1 MEFGIF
7 AGFNT
12 RDGTTQADTFD
23 EWLGFAE
30 QADAMGINCFWLAE
44 FHFRPRTIVSAPLV
58 VASAIA
64 SRTKRINLGIAV
76 QLLPLANPVHLA
88 EEVATLD
95 HIAKG
100 RLVFGVGRSSFVD
113 AYQGYNV
120 QYEESRPRFFEC
132 LEIIRK
138 AWSDQPFTYEG
149 EFYNYRDV
157 NVVPKPYQ
165 KPHPPIRIAC
175 ESRESFALMGKFGFP
190 LLIRHQ
196 MPVPELRSLIE
207 GYRAE
212 RTAAGFD
219 GPISVTLQATVY
231 VAESAA
237 QARADTEAG
246 LQRDKEIALEM
257 ARNIGDQE
265 AYERLSRRYSFTYD
279 DQLQRPG
286 LGVYPNPYIFG
297 SPEEV
302 AERLQE
308 YQEQLGITGIS
319 MTLNPGGIRQEL
331 VVASMR
337 RLAERV
343 IPRLN

>member
-1 MEFGIF
+1 
-7 AGFNT
+7 
-12 RDGTTQADTFD
+12 
-23 EWLGFAE
+23 
-30 QADAMGINCFWLAE
+30 
-44 FHFRPRTIVSAPLV
+44 
-58 VASAIA
+58 
-64 SRTKRINLGIAV
+64 
-76 QLLPLANPVHLA
+76 
-88 EEVATLD
+88 
-95 HIAKG
+95 
-100 RLVFGVGRSSFVD
+100 
-113 AYQGYNV
+113 
-120 QYEESRPRFFEC
+120 
-132 LEIIRK
+132 
-138 AWSDQPFTYEG
+138 
-149 EFYNYRDV
+149 
-157 NVVPKPYQ
+157 
-165 KPHPPIRIAC
+165 
-175 ESRESFALMGKFGFP
+175 
-190 LLIRHQ
+190 

-212 RTAAGFD
+212 RAAAGFD

-319 MTLNPGGIRQEL
+319 MTLNPGGIPQDL